1 VIAEMKRREF
11 TTLLGGAVS
20 WPFAARA
27 QQPAMSVVGLLH
39 PGSPEANAKFTA
51 GFRKGLSA

>member
-1 VIAEMKRREF
+1 MKRREF